1 MIVKNYNHN
10 LEQTAAQITK
20 RNREEQTEEKR
31 RRRAAM
37 VAIEQR
43 EERKRFDSDYTLQSG
58 E

>member
-10 LEQTAAQITK
+10 LEQTAAQILK
-20 RNREEQTEEKR
+20 RNREEQTAHKR
-31 RRRAAM
+31 KRRAAM

>member
-43 EERKRFDSDYTLQSG
+43 EERKRFDSDYLLDN
-58 E
+58 

>member
-20 RNREEQTEEKR
+20 RNREEQTEDKR
-31 RRRAAM
+31 KRRAAM

>member
-10 LEQTAAQITK
+10 LEQTAAQILK
-20 RNREEQTEEKR
+20 RN
-31 RRRAAM
+31 
-37 VAIEQR
+37 R